1 MKSIL
6 LLFLVDEIRLPV
18 EVYARVRGTS
28 SPSRSFRDPVHFQRF
43 SLLHFPMRSKAI
55 FDEIQSYSVL
65 DFPST
70 KPPLNS
76 KWEICNASAILEVS
90 GKLNLL
96 MNLNRV
102 PLIVLGFLIFIFP
115 LIL

>member
-1 MKSIL
+1 
-6 LLFLVDEIRLPV
+6 
-18 EVYARVRGTS
+18 
-28 SPSRSFRDPVHFQRF
+28 
-43 SLLHFPMRSKAI
+43 MRTKAI
-55 FDEIQSYSVL
+55 FDDIQSYSVL

-76 KWEICNASAILEVS
+76 KRRTRESEICNASAILEVS

-102 PLIVLGFLIFIFP
+102 PLIVLGFFNFHFPIDFIGGQYGGQYGVSVLSKPFP
-115 LIL
+115 ARLVVSAGRIVRKTT